1 MAAGRAGNRED
12 LPTNLSGGRLLAA
25 RVLWL
30 AFVAVTLL
38 IFIASIPVHLADLHE
53 TCAGEACVA
62 GQRAPAEVRVL
73 EELGVSLDGYTAY
86 VLALDLV
93 VALGFCAVG
102 AVIFWRRSREPGAL
116 FVSFA
121 LVIFG
126 LTWPDTFD
134 SALYD
139 PAWGGVARFLTQ
151 LGLSCLFVF
160 FFVFPDGRF
169 VPRWSRWV
177 VPLVLVLP
185 VLDLLFPESVLVDPP
200 PTVNI
205 LLFLGLWACCAFA
218 QLYRYRRVSG
228 PVGRQQTKWVVFGAT
243 ASVALLVVFL
253 LPFVFF
259 PALGR
264 PGAASLV
271 SDLAG
276 LTVAGSFGLLLIP
289 VSLGFAVLKYRLYDI
304 DIIINRALV
313 YGSLTVTLVV
323 VYFGGVVGTEAAF
336 RALTGQER
344 QSQLAVVVSTLA
356 IAALFGP
363 LRRRI
368 QNVIDRRFYRRK
380 YDASRILAAY
390 GNRLREEVDLNAL
403 SDDLLRVVGETV
415 QPAHASLW
423 LRPPDGKPPA
433 GGRRP

>member
-205 LLFLGLWACCAFA
+205 LLFLGLWACCTFA

-304 DIIINRALV
+304 DIIINRTLV
-313 YGSLTVTLVV
+313 YGVLSLLLGLI
-323 VYFGGVVGTEAAF
+323 YFGAVVLSQAAL
-336 RALTGQER
+336 RTLTGGE
-344 QSQLAVVVSTLA
+344 SSLAVVASTLA
-356 IAALFGP
+356 IAALFNP
-363 LRRRI
+363 LRRTI
-368 QNVIDRRFYRRK
+368 QAFIDRRFYRSK
-380 YDASRILAAY
+380 YDARKTLEAFSA
-390 GNRLREEVDLNAL
+390 RLRHETDLDAL
-403 SDDLLRVVGETV
+403 SGELVSVVHDTMH
-415 QPAHASLW
+415 PHHASLW
-423 LRPPDGKPPA
+423 LKPPDGLERSK
-433 GGRRP
+433 GGSNGV